1 MNRDLPAGYY
11 QTMRHFI
18 AGFALVGVALPA
30 AAQVAVVDEGSF
42 TISHNGTRIGREE
55 FAIRRTPNPGGD
67 VLVANATVVYTDRR
81 LSPALQTDAAG
92 APLRYQ
98 VEVSAGADVQ
108 ERLQG
113 RVGRGRFSAQLRT
126 PRGESA
132 REYVVADGALIL
144 DDDVFHQ
151 YYFLARASRTGA
163 VPVVVPRRNVQLTMR
178 VENQGADMV
187 TIDGSRIA
195 ATRYVMTEPDG
206 ATRRIWVDSEGRV
219 LRVSLDA
226 RGITATRDEP
236 PR

>member
-1 MNRDLPAGYY
+1 
-11 QTMRHFI
+11 MRHYLAGI
-18 AGFALVGVALPA
+18 ALLGAAVPV

-42 TISHNGTRIGREE
+42 TISHQGTRIGREE

-98 VEVSAGADVQ
+98 VEVSAGADIQ

-151 YYFLARASRTGA
+151 YYFVARAGRTGA

-178 VENQGADMV
+178 LENEGADV
-187 TIDGSRIA
+187 VAIGGIRLS

-206 ATRRIWVDSEGRV
+206 ATRRIWVDAQGRV
-219 LRVSLDA
+219 LKVTLDA
-226 RGITATRDEP
+226 RGITATRDDP
-236 PR
+236 PS

>member
-1 MNRDLPAGYY
+1 MNRDEPAGY
-11 QTMRHFI
+11 QIAMRQLI
-18 AGFALVGVALPA
+18 AGIVLLGFPLA
-30 AAQVAVVDEGSF
+30 ASAQVAVVDEGSF
-42 TISHNGTRIGREE
+42 TISREGTRIGREE
-55 FAIRRTPNPGGD
+55 FAIRRTANPGGD

-98 VEVSAGADVQ
+98 VEVTVGSDVQ

-151 YYFLARASRTGA
+151 YYFLARAGRTGL
-163 VPVVVPRRNVQLTMR
+163 VPVVVPRRNVQVTMR
-178 VENQGADMV
+178 VENEGADAI
-187 TIDGSRIA
+187 TIRGNRLA
-195 ATRYVMTEPDG
+195 ATRYAMTEPDG
-206 ATRRIWVDSEGRV
+206 STRRIWVDGEGRV
-219 LRVSLDA
+219 LRVTLEA
-226 RGITATRDEP
+226 RGITALRDDP

>member
-1 MNRDLPAGYY
+1 MGYY
-11 QTMRHFI
+11 RIMRLFI
-18 AGFALVGVALPA
+18 AGIALLGHSLQAS
-30 AAQVAVVDEGSF
+30 AQVAVVDEGGF

-55 FAIRRTPNPGGD
+55 FAIRRMPNPGGD
-67 VLVANATVVYTDRR
+67 VIVANATVVYTDRR

-98 VEVSAGADVQ
+98 VEVSVGADVQ

-151 YYFLARASRTGA
+151 YYFLARSGRTGS
-163 VPVVVPRRNVQLTMR
+163 VPVVVPRRNVQVTMR
-178 VENQGADMV
+178 VDNEGADAV
-187 TIDGSRIA
+187 TVSGNRIA

-206 ATRRIWVDSEGRV
+206 ATRRIWVDAQGRV
-219 LRVSLDA
+219 LKVTLES
-226 RGITATRDEP
+226 RGITATRDDP

>member
-1 MNRDLPAGYY
+1 MNRDLSAGYH
-11 QTMRHFI
+11 QVMRHFI
-18 AGFALVGVALPA
+18 AGFALVGLALPA

-42 TISHNGTRIGREE
+42 TIAHNGSRIGREE

-67 VLVANATVVYTDRR
+67 ILVANATVVYTDRR

-151 YYFLARASRTGA
+151 YYFLARAGRTGA

-178 VENQGADMV
+178 VDNQGADVV

-206 ATRRIWVDSEGRV
+206 ATRRIWVDSDGRV

>member
-1 MNRDLPAGYY
+1 
-11 QTMRHFI
+11 MRHFI
-18 AGFALVGVALPA
+18 AGIALLGLALPA
-30 AAQVAVVDEGSF
+30 AAQVAVVDEGTF
-42 TISHNGTRIGREE
+42 TISHGGTRIGREE

-151 YYFLARASRTGA
+151 YYFVARAGRTGV
-163 VPVVVPRRNVQLTMR
+163 VPVVVPRRNVQVTMR
-178 VENQGADMV
+178 VDNEGADAVMISG
-187 TIDGSRIA
+187 TRIP

-206 ATRRIWVDSEGRV
+206 AARRIWVDAQGRV
-219 LRVSLDA
+219 LKVTLES
-226 RGITATRDEP
+226 RGITAVRDDP

>member
-11 QTMRHFI
+11 QVMRHFI
-18 AGFALVGVALPA
+18 AGFALVGLALPA
-30 AAQVAVVDEGSF
+30 TAQVAVVDEGSF
-42 TISHNGTRIGREE
+42 TIAHSGTRIGREE

-67 VLVANATVVYTDRR
+67 ILVANATVVYTDRR

-151 YYFLARASRTGA
+151 YYFLARAGRTGA

-178 VENQGADMV
+178 VENQGADAV

>member
-1 MNRDLPAGYY
+1 MNRDQSAGYH
-11 QTMRHFI
+11 QIMRHLI
-18 AGFALVGVALPA
+18 AGIALLGAAFPA
-30 AAQVAVVDEGSF
+30 SAQVAVVDEGSF
-42 TISHNGTRIGREE
+42 TITQNGTRIGREE
-55 FAIRRTPNPGGD
+55 FAIRRTPSPGGD

-98 VEVSAGADVQ
+98 VEVSVGADVQ

-126 PRGESA
+126 PRGESS

-151 YYFLARASRTGA
+151 YYFLARAGRTGT
-163 VPVVVPRRNVQLTMR
+163 VPVVVPRRNVQLSMR
-178 VENQGADMV
+178 VNDEGADMV
-187 TIDGSRIA
+187 MIGSSRVA
-195 ATRYVMTEPDG
+195 ATRYAMSDPDG
-206 ATRRIWVDSEGRV
+206 GTRRIWVDAQGRV
-219 LRVSLDA
+219 LKVTLEG
-226 RGITATRDEP
+226 RGITATRDDP

>member
-1 MNRDLPAGYY
+1 
-11 QTMRHFI
+11 MRQLI
-18 AGFALVGVALPA
+18 AGIALLGLPLA
-30 AAQVAVVDEGSF
+30 ASAQVAVVDEGSF
-42 TISHNGTRIGREE
+42 TISREGTRIGREE

-98 VEVSAGADVQ
+98 VEVTVGSDVQ

-151 YYFLARASRTGA
+151 YYFLARAGRTGL
-163 VPVVVPRRNVQLTMR
+163 VPVVVPRRNVQVTMR
-178 VENQGADMV
+178 VDNEGADAV
-187 TIDGSRIA
+187 TIRGDRIA
-195 ATRYVMTEPDG
+195 ATRYAMTEPDG
-206 ATRRIWVDSEGRV
+206 STRRIWVDGEGRV
-219 LRVSLDA
+219 LRVTLDA
-226 RGITATRDEP
+226 RGITALRDDP

>member
-1 MNRDLPAGYY
+1 
-11 QTMRHFI
+11 MRQLI
-18 AGFALVGVALPA
+18 AGIALLGLPLAA

-42 TISHNGTRIGREE
+42 TISREGSRIGREE

-67 VLVANATVVYTDRR
+67 VLVANATAVYTDRR

-98 VEVSAGADVQ
+98 VEVIVGGDVQ

-151 YYFLARASRTGA
+151 YYFLARAGRTGL
-163 VPVVVPRRNVQLTMR
+163 VPVVVPRRNVQVTMR
-178 VENQGADMV
+178 VDNQGADAV
-187 TIDGSRIA
+187 VIDGNRLS
-195 ATRYVMTEPDG
+195 ATRYVMTEPEG
-206 ATRRIWVDSEGRV
+206 STRRIWVDGEGRV
-219 LRVSLDA
+219 LKVTLDA
-226 RGITATRDEP
+226 RGITALRDSP

>member
-1 MNRDLPAGYY
+1 
-11 QTMRHFI
+11 MRHFLAGI
-18 AGFALVGVALPA
+18 ALLGAAHPV

-42 TISHNGTRIGREE
+42 TIAHQGARIGREE
-55 FAIRRTPNPGGD
+55 FAIRRTPGPGGD

-151 YYFLARASRTGA
+151 YYFVARAGRTGA
-163 VPVVVPRRNVQLTMR
+163 VPVVVPRRNVQVTMR
-178 VENQGADMV
+178 VESEGTDVVA
-187 TIDGSRIA
+187 IGGSRVS

-206 ATRRIWVDSEGRV
+206 ATRRFWSDAEGRV
-219 LRVSLDA
+219 LKVSLDA
-226 RGITATRDEP
+226 RGITATRDDP

>member
-1 MNRDLPAGYY
+1 
-11 QTMRHFI
+11 MRHFLAGI
-18 AGFALVGVALPA
+18 ALLGAAVPV

-42 TISHNGTRIGREE
+42 TISHQGTRIGREE
-55 FAIRRTPNPGGD
+55 FAVRRTPNPGGD

-92 APLRYQ
+92 SPLRYQ

-151 YYFLARASRTGA
+151 YYFVARAGRTGA

-178 VENQGADMV
+178 VENEGADV
-187 TIDGSRIA
+187 VAIGGSRLP

-206 ATRRIWVDSEGRV
+206 ATRRIWVDAEGRV
-219 LRVSLDA
+219 LKVTLDA
-226 RGITATRDEP
+226 RGITATRDDP

>member
-1 MNRDLPAGYY
+1 
-11 QTMRHFI
+11 MRHFL
-18 AGFALVGVALPA
+18 AGITLLGATVPV
-30 AAQVAVVDEGSF
+30 AAQVVVVDEGSF
-42 TISHNGTRIGREE
+42 TISHQGARIGREE

-151 YYFLARASRTGA
+151 YYFVARAGRTGA
-163 VPVVVPRRNVQLTMR
+163 VPVVVPRRNVQVTMR
-178 VENQGADMV
+178 VESEGADV
-187 TIDGSRIA
+187 VAIAGSRVP
-195 ATRYVMTEPDG
+195 ATRYVMTDPDG
-206 ATRRIWVDSEGRV
+206 GTRRIWVDAEGRV
-219 LRVSLDA
+219 LKVTLDA
-226 RGITATRDEP
+226 RGITATRDDL

>member
-1 MNRDLPAGYY
+1 
-11 QTMRHFI
+11 MRHFI
-18 AGFALVGVALPA
+18 AGVTLLGLALPA
-30 AAQVAVVDEGSF
+30 SAQIAVVDEGSF
-42 TISHNGTRIGREE
+42 TIAHNGSRIGREE

-98 VEVSAGADVQ
+98 VEVSVGADVQ

-151 YYFLARASRTGA
+151 YYFLARSGRTGA
-163 VPVVVPRRNVQLTMR
+163 VPVVVPRRNVQLIMR
-178 VENQGADMV
+178 VDNEGADAV
-187 TIDGSRIA
+187 TISGNRIA
-195 ATRYVMTEPDG
+195 ATRYAITEPDG
-206 ATRRIWVDSEGRV
+206 TTRRIWVDAQGRV
-219 LRVSLDA
+219 LRVALEG
-226 RGITATRDEP
+226 RGIIATRDDP

>member
-1 MNRDLPAGYY
+1 
-11 QTMRHFI
+11 MRHFI
-18 AGFALVGVALPA
+18 AGLALLGLTLPA

-67 VLVANATVVYTDRR
+67 LLVANATVVYTDRR

-98 VEVSAGADVQ
+98 VEVSVGADVQ

-151 YYFLARASRTGA
+151 YYFLARAGRTGS
-163 VPVVVPRRNVQLTMR
+163 VPVVVPRRNVQVTMR
-178 VENQGADMV
+178 VDNEGADAV
-187 TIDGSRIA
+187 AISGNRVS

-206 ATRRIWVDSEGRV
+206 ATRRIWVDAEGRV
-219 LRVSLDA
+219 LKVTLDS
-226 RGITATRDEP
+226 RGITATRDDA

>member
-1 MNRDLPAGYY
+1 MNRDHPVGYY
-11 QTMRHFI
+11 EIMRLLI
-18 AGFALVGVALPA
+18 AGTALLGFALSAS
-30 AAQVAVVDEGSF
+30 AQVAVVDEGSF
-42 TISHNGTRIGREE
+42 TISHNGNRIGREE
-55 FAIRRTPNPGGD
+55 FAIRRTPSPGGD

-98 VEVSAGADVQ
+98 VEVSTGADVQ

-151 YYFLARASRTGA
+151 YYFLARAGRTGA
-163 VPVVVPRRNVQLTMR
+163 VPVVVPRRNVQVTMR
-178 VENQGADMV
+178 VDDEGADAV
-187 TIDGSRIA
+187 TINGNRIA

-206 ATRRIWVDSEGRV
+206 GTRRIWVDAQGRV
-219 LRVSLDA
+219 LKVTLES
-226 RGITATRDEP
+226 RGITATRDDP

>member
-1 MNRDLPAGYY
+1 MNRDQPAGYY
-11 QTMRHFI
+11 EIMRHFI
-18 AGFALVGVALPA
+18 AGIALLGLALPA
-30 AAQVAVVDEGSF
+30 SAQVAVVDEGSF
-42 TISHNGTRIGREE
+42 TISHNGNRIGREE

-98 VEVSAGADVQ
+98 VEVSVGADVQ

-151 YYFLARASRTGA
+151 YYFLARAGRTGS
-163 VPVVVPRRNVQLTMR
+163 VPVVVPRRNVQLAMR
-178 VENQGADMV
+178 VENEGADAV
-187 TIDGSRIA
+187 TIGGNRVT

-206 ATRRIWVDSEGRV
+206 ATRRIWVDAQGRV
-219 LRVSLDA
+219 LKVTLEG

>member
-1 MNRDLPAGYY
+1 
-11 QTMRHFI
+11 MRQLI
-18 AGFALVGVALPA
+18 AGIALLGSPLVAS
-30 AAQVAVVDEGSF
+30 AQVAVVDEGSF
-42 TISHNGTRIGREE
+42 TISREGTRIGREE

-98 VEVSAGADVQ
+98 VEVTVGSDVQ

-151 YYFLARASRTGA
+151 YYFLARSGRGGL
-163 VPVVVPRRNVQLTMR
+163 VPVVVPRRNVQVTMR
-178 VENQGADMV
+178 VDNEGADAV
-187 TIDGSRIA
+187 TIRGTRIA
-195 ATRYVMTEPDG
+195 ATRYAMTEPDG
-206 ATRRIWVDSEGRV
+206 STRRIWVDGEGRV
-219 LRVSLDA
+219 LRVTLDA
-226 RGITATRDEP
+226 RGITALRDDP

>member
-1 MNRDLPAGYY
+1 MNRDQPAGYY
-11 QTMRHFI
+11 QIMRHFI
-18 AGFALVGVALPA
+18 AGFALLGLALPA
-30 AAQVAVVDEGSF
+30 AAQVAVVDEGNF

-67 VLVANATVVYTDRR
+67 VFVANATVVYTDRR
-81 LSPALQTDAAG
+81 LAPALQTDAAG

-151 YYFLARASRTGA
+151 YYFLARSGRTGA

-178 VENQGADMV
+178 VENQGADAV
-187 TIDGSRIA
+187 PIDGSRIA

-206 ATRRIWVDSEGRV
+206 TTRRIWVDSEGRV
-219 LRVSLDA
+219 LKVTLDG
-226 RGITATRDEP
+226 RGITATRDDP

>member
-1 MNRDLPAGYY
+1 MNRDHRVGYY
-11 QTMRHFI
+11 EIMHQLIVGITLV
-18 AGFALVGVALPA
+18 GFALPA
-30 AAQVAVVDEGSF
+30 SAQVAVVDEGSF
-42 TISHNGTRIGREE
+42 TISHNGRRIGREE

-151 YYFLARASRTGA
+151 YYFLARAGRTGA
-163 VPVVVPRRNVQLTMR
+163 VPVVVPRRNVQVTMR
-178 VENQGADMV
+178 VDNEGADAV
-187 TIDGSRIA
+187 TIVGNRIP
-195 ATRYVMTEPDG
+195 ATRYVMTDPEG
-206 ATRRIWVDSEGRV
+206 ATRRIWVDAQGRV
-219 LRVSLDA
+219 LKVTLDS
-226 RGITATRDEP
+226 RGITAIRDDP

>member
-1 MNRDLPAGYY
+1 
-11 QTMRHFI
+11 MRQLI
-18 AGFALVGVALPA
+18 AGIALLGSPLTAS
-30 AAQVAVVDEGSF
+30 AQVAVVDEGSF
-42 TISHNGTRIGREE
+42 TVSREGTRIGREE

-98 VEVSAGADVQ
+98 VEVTVGSDVQ

-151 YYFLARASRTGA
+151 YYFLARSGRSGL
-163 VPVVVPRRNVQLTMR
+163 VPVVVPRRNVQVTMR
-178 VENQGADMV
+178 VDNEGADAV
-187 TIDGSRIA
+187 TIRGNRLA
-195 ATRYVMTEPDG
+195 ATRYAMTEPDG
-206 ATRRIWVDSEGRV
+206 STRRIWVDGEGRV
-219 LRVSLDA
+219 LRVTLDA
-226 RGITATRDEP
+226 RGITAVRDDP

>member
-1 MNRDLPAGYY
+1 LNRDLPAGYY
-11 QTMRHFI
+11 QVMRHFI
-18 AGFALVGVALPA
+18 AGFALLGIALPA
-30 AAQVAVVDEGSF
+30 TAQVAVVDEGSF
-42 TISHNGTRIGREE
+42 TISHNSTRIGREE

-113 RVGRGRFSAQLRT
+113 RLGRGRFSAQLRT

-151 YYFLARASRTGA
+151 YYFLARAGRTGA

-178 VENQGADMV
+178 VENEGADAV
-187 TIDGSRIA
+187 TIDGNRIS
-195 ATRYVMTEPDG
+195 ATRYAMTEPDG
-206 ATRRIWVDSEGRV
+206 AKRRIWVDSDGRV
-219 LRVSLDA
+219 LKVSLDA

>member
-1 MNRDLPAGYY
+1 MNRDDPLGYH
-11 QTMRHFI
+11 TIMRHLI
-18 AGFALVGVALPA
+18 AGLALLSLALPA

-98 VEVSAGADVQ
+98 VEVSAGADVH

-151 YYFLARASRTGA
+151 YYFVARAGRTGA
-163 VPVVVPRRNVQLTMR
+163 VPVVVPRRNVQVTMR
-178 VENQGADMV
+178 VDNEGADV
-187 TIDGSRIA
+187 VAISGDRVP

-206 ATRRIWVDSEGRV
+206 AARRIWVDTQGRV
-219 LRVSLDA
+219 LKVTLES
-226 RGITATRDEP
+226 RGITATRDDP

>member
-1 MNRDLPAGYY
+1 
-11 QTMRHFI
+11 MRQII
-18 AGFALVGVALPA
+18 AGIALVGLPSVAV
-30 AAQVAVVDEGSF
+30 AQVAVVDEGSF
-42 TISHNGTRIGREE
+42 TISREGSRIGREE
-55 FAIRRTPNPGGD
+55 FAIRRSPNPGGD
-67 VLVANATVVYTDRR
+67 VLVANATAVYTDRR
-81 LSPALQTDAAG
+81 LAPALQTDASG

-98 VEVSAGADVQ
+98 VEVTVGSDVQ

-151 YYFLARASRTGA
+151 YYFLARAGRTGL
-163 VPVVVPRRNVQLTMR
+163 VPVVIPRRNVQLTMR
-178 VENQGADMV
+178 VDNEGSDAV
-187 TIDGSRIA
+187 VIDGSRLT

-206 ATRRIWVDSEGRV
+206 STRRIWVDGEGRV
-219 LRVSLDA
+219 LKVTLEG
-226 RGITATRDEP
+226 RGITALRDNP

>member
-1 MNRDLPAGYY
+1 MGYY
-11 QTMRHFI
+11 TIMRYFI
-18 AGFALVGVALPA
+18 AGIAFLGLALPVT
-30 AAQVAVVDEGSF
+30 AQVAVVDEGSF
-42 TISHNGTRIGREE
+42 TISHNGARIGREE
-55 FAIRRTPNPGGD
+55 FAIRRTPSPGGD
-67 VLVANATVVYTDRR
+67 LLVANATVVYTDRR

-98 VEVSAGADVQ
+98 VEVSVGADVQ

-151 YYFLARASRTGA
+151 YYFLARAGRTGA
-163 VPVVVPRRNVQLTMR
+163 VPVVVPRRNVQVTMR
-178 VENQGADMV
+178 VDNEGVDAV
-187 TIDGSRIA
+187 VISGSRVA

-206 ATRRIWVDSEGRV
+206 ATRRIWVDAQGRV
-219 LRVSLDA
+219 LKVSLES
-226 RGITATRDEP
+226 RGITATRDDP

>member
-1 MNRDLPAGYY
+1 
-11 QTMRHFI
+11 MRHYLAGI
-18 AGFALVGVALPA
+18 ALLGVAFPA

-42 TISHNGTRIGREE
+42 TISHQGTRIGREE
-55 FAIRRTPNPGGD
+55 FAIRRTPHPGAD
-67 VLVANATVVYTDRR
+67 VLVANATVTYTDRR

-151 YYFLARASRTGA
+151 YYFVARAGRTGA
-163 VPVVVPRRNVQLTMR
+163 VPVVVPRRNVQVTMR
-178 VENQGADMV
+178 VEGEGAEVV
-187 TIDGSRIA
+187 TIGGTRIP

-206 ATRRIWVDSEGRV
+206 ARRRIWVDAEGRV
-219 LRVSLDA
+219 LKVTLEA
-226 RGITATRDEP
+226 RGITATRDDP

>member
-1 MNRDLPAGYY
+1 MNRDQPAGYH
-11 QTMRHFI
+11 QIMRHLI
-18 AGFALVGVALPA
+18 AGIALLGATLPA
-30 AAQVAVVDEGSF
+30 SAQVAVVDEGSF
-42 TISHNGTRIGREE
+42 TITQNGTRIGREE
-55 FAIRRTPNPGGD
+55 FAIRRTPSPGGD

-98 VEVSAGADVQ
+98 VEVSVGADVQ

-126 PRGESA
+126 PRGESS

-151 YYFLARASRTGA
+151 YYFLARAGRTGA
-163 VPVVVPRRNVQLTMR
+163 VPVVVPRRNVQLSMR
-178 VENQGADMV
+178 VNDEGADMV
-187 TIDGSRIA
+187 MIGGSRVA
-195 ATRYVMTEPDG
+195 ATRYAMSDPDG
-206 ATRRIWVDSEGRV
+206 GTRRIWVDAQGRV
-219 LRVSLDA
+219 LKVTLEG
-226 RGITATRDEP
+226 RGITATRDDP

>member
-1 MNRDLPAGYY
+1 
-11 QTMRHFI
+11 MRQLI
-18 AGFALVGVALPA
+18 AGIALLGLPLAA

-42 TISHNGTRIGREE
+42 TISREGSRIGREE

-67 VLVANATVVYTDRR
+67 VLVANATAVYTDRR

-98 VEVSAGADVQ
+98 VEVIVGGDVQ

-151 YYFLARASRTGA
+151 YYFLARAGRTGL
-163 VPVVVPRRNVQLTMR
+163 VPVVVPRRNVQVTMR
-178 VENQGADMV
+178 VDNEGADAV
-187 TIDGSRIA
+187 VIDGNRLS

-206 ATRRIWVDSEGRV
+206 STRRIWVDGEGRV
-219 LRVSLDA
+219 LKVTLVA
-226 RGITATRDEP
+226 RGITALRDNP

>member
-1 MNRDLPAGYY
+1 MNRDQPAGYH
-11 QTMRHFI
+11 QIMRHLI
-18 AGFALVGVALPA
+18 AGIALLGATLPA
-30 AAQVAVVDEGSF
+30 SAQVAVVDEGSF
-42 TISHNGTRIGREE
+42 TITQNGTRIGREE
-55 FAIRRTPNPGGD
+55 FAIRRTPSPGGD

-98 VEVSAGADVQ
+98 VEVSVGADIQ

-126 PRGESA
+126 PRGESS

-151 YYFLARASRTGA
+151 YYFLARAGRTGT
-163 VPVVVPRRNVQLTMR
+163 VPVVVPRRNVQLSMR
-178 VENQGADMV
+178 VNDEGADMV
-187 TIDGSRIA
+187 MIGGSRVA
-195 ATRYVMTEPDG
+195 ATRYAMSDPDG
-206 ATRRIWVDSEGRV
+206 GTRRIWVDAQGRV
-219 LRVSLDA
+219 LKVTLEG
-226 RGITATRDEP
+226 RGITATRDDP

>member
-1 MNRDLPAGYY
+1 
-11 QTMRHFI
+11 MRHF
-18 AGFALVGVALPA
+18 LVGIALLGAAVPV

-42 TISHNGTRIGREE
+42 TISHQGTRIGREE

-151 YYFLARASRTGA
+151 YYFVARAGRTGA
-163 VPVVVPRRNVQLTMR
+163 VPVVVPRRNVQVTMR
-178 VENQGADMV
+178 VENEGADV
-187 TIDGSRIA
+187 VAIGGSRVP

-206 ATRRIWVDSEGRV
+206 ATRGIWVDAEGRV
-219 LRVSLDA
+219 LKVTLDA
-226 RGITATRDEP
+226 RGITATRDDP

>member
-1 MNRDLPAGYY
+1 MNRDDPLGYH
-11 QTMRHFI
+11 TIMRHLI
-18 AGFALVGVALPA
+18 AGLALLSLALPA

-98 VEVSAGADVQ
+98 VEVSAGADVH

-151 YYFLARASRTGA
+151 YYVLARDGRTGS
-163 VPVVVPRRNVQLTMR
+163 VPVVVPRRNVQVTMR
-178 VENQGADMV
+178 VDNEGADMV
-187 TIDGSRIA
+187 AISGDRVA

-206 ATRRIWVDSEGRV
+206 AARRIWVDAQGRV
-219 LRVSLDA
+219 LKVTLES
-226 RGITATRDEP
+226 RGITATRDDP

>member
-1 MNRDLPAGYY
+1 
-11 QTMRHFI
+11 MRQLI
-18 AGFALVGVALPA
+18 AGIALLGLPLAA

-42 TISHNGTRIGREE
+42 TISREGSRIGREE

-67 VLVANATVVYTDRR
+67 VLVANATAVYTDRR

-98 VEVSAGADVQ
+98 VEVVVGGDVQ

-151 YYFLARASRTGA
+151 YYFLARAGRTGL
-163 VPVVVPRRNVQLTMR
+163 VPVVVPRRNVQVTMR
-178 VENQGADMV
+178 VDNEGADAV
-187 TIDGSRIA
+187 VIDGNRLS

-206 ATRRIWVDSEGRV
+206 STRRIWVDGEGRV
-219 LRVSLDA
+219 LKVTLEA
-226 RGITATRDEP
+226 RGITALRDRP

>member
-1 MNRDLPAGYY
+1 MNRDDPLGYH
-11 QTMRHFI
+11 TIMRHLI
-18 AGFALVGVALPA
+18 AGLAFLSLALPA

-98 VEVSAGADVQ
+98 VEVSAGADVH

-151 YYFLARASRTGA
+151 YYFVARAGRTGA
-163 VPVVVPRRNVQLTMR
+163 VPVVVPRRNVQVTMR
-178 VENQGADMV
+178 VDDEGADAV
-187 TIDGSRIA
+187 TIDGTRIA

-206 ATRRIWVDSEGRV
+206 GTRRIWVDAQGRV
-219 LRVSLDA
+219 LKVTLES
-226 RGITATRDEP
+226 RGITATRDDP

>member
-1 MNRDLPAGYY
+1 
-11 QTMRHFI
+11 MRHFLAGI
-18 AGFALVGVALPA
+18 ALLGAALPV

-42 TISHNGTRIGREE
+42 TIAHHGTRIGREE
-55 FAIRRTPNPGGD
+55 FAIRRTPGPGGD

-144 DDDVFHQ
+144 YDDVFHQ
-151 YYFLARASRTGA
+151 YYFVARAGRTGTL
-163 VPVVVPRRNVQLTMR
+163 PVVVPRRNVQVSMR
-178 VENQGADMV
+178 VESDGMDVVAIGGARL
-187 TIDGSRIA
+187 S

-206 ATRRIWVDSEGRV
+206 ATRRIWVDAEGRV
-219 LRVSLDA
+219 LKVTLDA
-226 RGITATRDEP
+226 RGITATRDDP

>member
-1 MNRDLPAGYY
+1 MNRDQPVGYY
-11 QTMRHFI
+11 KIMRHFI
-18 AGFALVGVALPA
+18 AGMALLGLALPA
-30 AAQVAVVDEGSF
+30 SAQVAVVDEGSF
-42 TISHNGTRIGREE
+42 TITHNGNRIGREE

-67 VLVANATVVYTDRR
+67 VLVANATIVYTDRR

-108 ERLQG
+108 ERLHG

-151 YYFLARASRTGA
+151 YYFLARAGRTGS
-163 VPVVVPRRNVQLTMR
+163 VPVVVPRRNVQLAMR
-178 VENQGADMV
+178 VTNEGADVV
-187 TIDGSRIA
+187 TIGGSRIN
-195 ATRYVMTEPDG
+195 ATRYVMTGPDG
-206 ATRRIWVDSEGRV
+206 GTRRIWVDAEGRV
-219 LRVSLDA
+219 LKVTLDE
-226 RGITATRDEP
+226 RGITATRDDP